1 MAENRIARELEKRSE
16 VERPKSWQPAS
27 SLPEPDKQAGYTYKW
42 IRVSTNGQ
50 RDPKNVSAKLKEGW
64 EPVRIEEQPRF
75 KLFIDSN
82 GQFKDGIEI
91 GGLLL
96 CKMPSDFK
104 DQRSSYFAKK
114 NKDQMDS
121 VDNHYLREN
130 DPRMPM
136 FSERKSTSSFGSGR

>member
-16 VERPKSWQPAS
+16 TERPKSWQPAS

-64 EPVRIEEQPRF
+64 EPVRVEEQPRF
-75 KLFIDSN
+75 KLFLDPNS
-82 GQFKDGIEI
+82 QYKDGIEI

-96 CKMPSDFK
+96 CKMPSDFS
-104 DQRSSYFAKK
+104 DQRSAYFAKK
-114 NKDQMDS
+114 NRDQMSS

-136 FSERKSTSSFGSGR
+136 FSERKSTSSFGTGR

>member
-1 MAENRIARELEKRSE
+1 
-16 VERPKSWQPAS
+16 
-27 SLPEPDKQAGYTYKW
+27 LPEPDKQAGYTYKW

-64 EPVRIEEQPRF
+64 EPVRVEEQPRF
-75 KLFIDSN
+75 KLFLDPNS
-82 GQFKDGIEI
+82 QYKDGIEI

-104 DQRSSYFAKK
+104 DQRSAYFAKK
-114 NKDQMDS
+114 NRDQMSS

-136 FSERKSTSSFGSGR
+136 FSERKSTSSFGTGR

>member
-16 VERPKSWQPAS
+16 VERPKFWQPAS

-42 IRVSTNGQ
+42 IRVAVNGQ
-50 RDPKNVSAKLKEGW
+50 SDPKNVSAKIKEGW

-75 KLFIDSN
+75 KLFVEKNSR
-82 GQFKDGIEI
+82 FEDGIEI

-104 DQRSSYFAKK
+104 QQRFEYYTKK
-114 NKDQMDS
+114 TKDQMDS

-136 FSERKSTSSFGSGR
+136 FSERKSTVSFGSGR

>member
-16 VERPKSWQPAS
+16 TERPKSWQPAS

-64 EPVRIEEQPRF
+64 EPVRVEEQPRF
-75 KLFIDSN
+75 KLFLDPNS
-82 GQFKDGIEI
+82 QYKDGIEI

-96 CKMPSDFK
+96 CKMPSDFR
-104 DQRSSYFAKK
+104 DQRSAYFAKK
-114 NKDQMDS
+114 NRDQMSS

-136 FSERKSTSSFGSGR
+136 FSERKSTSSFGTGR

>member
-50 RDPKNVSAKLKEGW
+50 RDPKNVSSKIKEGW

-75 KLFIDSN
+75 KLFIEKNSH
-82 GQFKDGIEI
+82 FEDGIEI

-96 CKMPSDFK
+96 CKMPTDFK
-104 DQRSSYFAKK
+104 DQRTAYYAKK
-114 NKDQMDS
+114 NKEQMDS

-136 FSERKSTSSFGSGR
+136 FSERKSTTSFGTGR

>member
-16 VERPKSWQPAS
+16 TERPKSWQPAS

-64 EPVRIEEQPRF
+64 EPVRVEEQPRF
-75 KLFIDSN
+75 KLFLDPNS
-82 GQFKDGIEI
+82 QYKDGIEI

-104 DQRSSYFAKK
+104 DQRSAYFAKK
-114 NKDQMDS
+114 NRDQMSS

-136 FSERKSTSSFGSGR
+136 FSERKSTSSFGTGR

>member
-50 RDPKNVSAKLKEGW
+50 RDPKNVSSKIKEGW

-75 KLFIDSN
+75 KLFIEKNSH
-82 GQFKDGIEI
+82 FEDGIEI

-96 CKMPSDFK
+96 CKMPTDFK
-104 DQRSSYFAKK
+104 DQRTAYYAKK

-136 FSERKSTSSFGSGR
+136 FSERKSTTSFGTGR

>member
-50 RDPKNVSAKLKEGW
+50 RDPKNVSAKIKEGW

-75 KLFIDSN
+75 KLFIEKNSH
-82 GQFKDGIEI
+82 FEDGIEI

-96 CKMPSDFK
+96 CKMPTDFK
-104 DQRSSYFAKK
+104 DQRSAYYAKK

-136 FSERKSTSSFGSGR
+136 FSERKSTTSFGTGR

>member
-16 VERPKSWQPAS
+16 TERPKSWQPAS

-42 IRVSTNGQ
+42 VRVSTNGQ

-64 EPVRIEEQPRF
+64 EPVRVEEQPRF
-75 KLFIDSN
+75 KLFLDPNS
-82 GQFKDGIEI
+82 QYKDGIEI

-96 CKMPSDFK
+96 CKMPSEFR
-104 DQRSSYFAKK
+104 DQRSAYFAKK
-114 NKDQMDS
+114 NKDQMTS

-136 FSERKSTSSFGSGR
+136 FSERKSTSSFGTGR